1 LARLSRRLL
10 LALLSAA
17 GASFSVTAV
26 QASDEL
32 PTIGRPPG
40 RPRITIDRLT
50 FPKMEGGAD
59 YVRHLTLVIRRE
71 ARRADWGAGRKN
83 KIALRFVVE
92 QLTLNPKGNAL
103 EVSCSARGELPGG
116 RRARSRLVYGG
127 DPKHP
132 RKLVERVLE
141 IVARGVVGRLAELE
155 RTRRSA

>member
-71 ARRADWGAGRKN
+71 ARRAD
-83 KIALRFVVE
+83 
-92 QLTLNPKGNAL
+92 
-103 EVSCSARGELPGG
+103 
-116 RRARSRLVYGG
+116 
-127 DPKHP
+127 
-132 RKLVERVLE
+132 
-141 IVARGVVGRLAELE
+141 
-155 RTRRSA
+155 

>member
-1 LARLSRRLL
+1 LPRVSRRLL

-32 PTIGRPPG
+32 PTIGRPLG
-40 RPRITIDRLT
+40 RPRIAIDRLT
-50 FPKMEGGAD
+50 FPKMEGAAA
-59 YVRHLTLVIRRE
+59 YVRHLTSVIRRE
-71 ARRADWGAGRKN
+71 ARKVDWGAGRKN

-92 QLTLNPKGNAL
+92 QLTLSPKGSAL